1 MRVRP
6 WNDPW
11 KLAGNEDISVLGSRT
26 QYELCQPEICPPDIM
41 THRQNDIDHGCSAM
55 AWWSSSSRY
64 SCWCSLT
71 HATHPNIVLDK
82 GSPPSLPPSVPSALH
97 ACNSAGTP
105 QSSIWFLSGPFFE
118 ARWTPKALFSVYG
131 WQRALSCCGTS
142 VIIVFR
148 RCVSVCVRVC
158 VCERALSA
166 VRF

>member
-105 QSSIWFLSGPFFE
+105 QSDSYLGH
-118 ARWTPKALFSVYG
+118 FSRPG
-131 WQRALSCCGTS
+131 GRPRLCS
-142 VIIVFR
+142 VFMAGSVLCPAVEPASSLCSDAAWI
-148 RCVSVCVRVC
+148 CVCVRVC